1 MRNLEEIR
9 EFYGTQLALGAFELG
24 AIKLNLKDPFTWTS
38 GYRMPIYN
46 DNRKLLCEA
55 KYRKLIA
62 SAFSEIIETLGVKF
76 DNIAGTATAGIPHA
90 TSLADKLDLP
100 LSYIRSSNKEYG
112 MGHKIEG
119 LGKAKDYEG
128 KNILLIEDLIST
140 GKSSLQAVDAIRSA
154 NGIVDYCLAIFTYGM
169 NEATVAFENAKC
181 TPLTILTYEHMI
193 KIAIETK
200 YISEEEGLSLQDWRL
215 STTTWGEKNGF
226 PKVVK

>member
-1 MRNLEEIR
+1 MRTLEEIR

-24 AIKLNLKDPFTWTS
+24 AIKLDLKTPFTWTS

-46 DNRKLLCEA
+46 DNRKLLCDA

-62 SAFSEIIETLGVKF
+62 DAFSEIIQTLDVEF
-76 DNIAGTATAGIPHA
+76 TNIAGTATAGIPHA
-90 TSLADKLDLP
+90 TSLADKLQLP

-119 LGKAKDYEG
+119 LGRTKDYNGE
-128 KNILLIEDLIST
+128 NVLLIEDLIST

-154 NGIVDYCLAIFTYGM
+154 NGLAPYCLAIFTYGM
-169 NEATVAFENAKC
+169 NEATVAFENANC
-181 TPLTILTYEHMI
+181 IPLTILSYEHMI
-193 KIAIETK
+193 KIAIETGYVSK
-200 YISEEEGLSLQDWRL
+200 EEGLSLQDWRVAPTL
-215 STTTWGEKNGF
+215 WGEKNGF